1 MRNCLAFPRPEVWS
15 NELHRADAVDG
26 MLLRD
31 YFAGIVL
38 GGICGME
45 KAKPSDMPIYVKR
58 CYMELVVS
66 ILFLLFSCAIF
77 LLIRGK

>member
-1 MRNCLAFPRPEVWS
+1 MKNCLAFPRPEVWS

-38 GGICGME
+38 GGICSLE
-45 KAKPSDMPIYVKR
+45 KAKPSDMPMYIKR
-58 CYMELVVS
+58 CYEVADMMMQQ
-66 ILFLLFSCAIF
+66 
-77 LLIRGK
+77 RGNNG